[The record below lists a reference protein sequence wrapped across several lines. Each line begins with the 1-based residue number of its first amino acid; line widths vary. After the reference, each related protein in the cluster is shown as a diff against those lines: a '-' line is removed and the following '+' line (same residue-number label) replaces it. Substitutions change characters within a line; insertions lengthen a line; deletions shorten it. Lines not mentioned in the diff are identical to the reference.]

1 MINVH
6 KHNGLTWVDLEAPT
20 VAEVR
25 QIMEE
30 YKINSLV
37 ADELLSPTL
46 KSKVDLY
53 PDFIYLILHF
63 PALKHTHSGDSNQEI
78 DFIIG
83 RDFIIT
89 TRYDTIDPLHKFSK
103 VFEVNS
109 ILDRGNLGD
118 HAGFIFFHMVRKLY
132 RALEHELEYIDDSL
146 KAIEEKIFSGKEKEV
161 VYEIALLSRQLLNFH
176 QATSA
181 HREVLESFEEAG
193 RKFFGQ
199 EFFYYL
205 RGITGEYF
213 RTDNRIK
220 SIKESLQALKETND
234 SLLTTRQSEIMKVLT
249 IMAFV
254 TFPLSLIASILS
266 MNTDYLPIVGY
277 PNDFWIVMGIM
288 ALATLSFFVF
298 FRYKK
303 WL

>member
-1 MINVH
+1 MIRVH
-6 KHNGLTWVDLEAPT
+6 KHNGLSWIDLEAPT
-20 VAEVR
+20 AQEVR
-25 QIMEE
+25 QVMEE
-30 YKINSLV
+30 YRINSLV

-46 KSKVDLY
+46 KPKVDLY

-83 RDFIIT
+83 KEFIIT
-89 TRYDTIDPLHKFSK
+89 TRYDTVDPLHKFSK

-118 HAGFIFFHMVRKLY
+118 HAGFIFFYMARKLY
-132 RALEHELEYIDDSL
+132 RALEHELEYVNDSL

-161 VYEIALLSRQLLNFH
+161 VYDIALISRQLLNFGE
-176 QATSA
+176 ALSS

-199 EFFYYL
+199 EFYYYL

-213 RTDNRIK
+213 RTDNRVK
-220 SIKESLQALKETND
+220 GIKESLQALKETND
-234 SLLTTRQSEIMKVLT
+234 SLLSSHQNEIMKVLT

-254 TFPLSLIASILS
+254 TFPLSLIASIFG
-266 MNTDYLPIVGY
+266 MNTDYLPIVGLSH
-277 PNDFWIVMGIM
+277 DFAIVMGIM
-288 ALATLSFFVF
+288 FVAAVAFFVF
-298 FRYKK
+298 FRYKR